1 MPRIA
6 LEARSLSTLGGGVRT
21 YTKEVISRILFGD
34 FSAEY
39 YVYYDT
45 ARYLGT
51 FNNATAKEKVVNV
64 WHPLMRIAW
73 DYFFLPSA
81 LMRDKID
88 FVHYFKPATTPFK
101 KPRAIATM
109 YDVIPLLYPETQTK
123 IQLAY
128 WNNQLPLVAKT
139 CEHLLTISECSKK
152 DIVEH
157 LQVSPEKIT
166 VTPLGVD
173 ARYAPATDTEKK
185 VVREKYDLPQD
196 FILYLGTIEPRK
208 NIARL
213 VRAYNRIAK
222 NIPHD
227 LVLAGKW
234 GWSFEDVEKEIAKS
248 PFKDRIKIMSH
259 VETAFLPALYS
270 AAKVFIFPS
279 LYEGFGLPPL
289 EAMACG
295 TPVITSNVSSLPEV
309 VGDCALKI
317 NPADENALAEAM
329 EKIVSDP
336 FLRERLIADGL
347 VWSKNFNWDR
357 TARLTMDVYR
367 KLINV

>member
-1 MPRIA
+1 MPKIA

-21 YTKEVISRILFGD
+21 YTKEVISRILLG
-34 FSAEY
+34 SINAEY
-39 YVYYDT
+39 FVYYDT
-45 ARYLGT
+45 NRYVGT
-51 FNNATAKEKVVNV
+51 FTGKSVKEKVVNV

-81 LMRDKID
+81 LKRDKID

-128 WNNQLPLVAKT
+128 WNKQLPLVAKT

-152 DIVEH
+152 DIVER

-173 ARYAPATDTEKK
+173 ARYMPATNEKK
-185 VVREKYDLPQD
+185 NIVKEKYKLPKD

-213 VRAYNRIAK
+213 VRAYNHVAK
-222 NIPHD
+222 NIPQD

-234 GWSFEDVEKEIAKS
+234 GWSFEDVEQEIARS
-248 PFKDRIKIMSH
+248 PFRDRIKILSH
-259 VETAFLPALYS
+259 VDAELLPALYS
-270 AAKVFIFPS
+270 MATAFVFPS

-309 VGDCALKI
+309 VGESALKI
-317 NPADENALAEAM
+317 NPLDEIALSEAM
-329 EKIVSDP
+329 EKIVSDSV
-336 FLRERLIADGL
+336 LRERLIAQGS
-347 VWSKNFNWDR
+347 VWVKNFNWDR
-357 TARLTMDVYR
+357 TAQLTMDVYR
-367 KLINV
+367 KLLNI

>member
-1 MPRIA
+1 MPKIA

-21 YTKEVISRILFGD
+21 YTKEVINRILSGNINADYF
-34 FSAEY
+34 
-39 YVYYDT
+39 VYYD
-45 ARYLGT
+45 ADRYLGT
-51 FNNATAKEKVVNV
+51 FKGESVKEKVVNV

-73 DYFFLPSA
+73 DYFFLPAA
-81 LMRDKID
+81 LRRDKID

-128 WNNQLPLVAKT
+128 WKNQLPLVAKT

-152 DIVEH
+152 DIVEQ

-173 ARYAPATDTEKK
+173 ARYAPVSEIEKNI
-185 VVREKYDLPQD
+185 VAEKYKLPKD

-208 NIARL
+208 NVARL
-213 VRAYNRIAK
+213 VRAYNRVAE

-234 GWSFEDVEKEIAKS
+234 GWSFEDVEKEIVKS
-248 PFKDRIKIMSH
+248 PFKNRIKVLAH
-259 VETAFLPALYS
+259 VEHESLPALYS
-270 AAKVFIFPS
+270 TAAVFVFPS

-309 VGDCALKI
+309 VGDYALKI
-317 NPADENALAEAM
+317 NPLDEVALAEAM
-329 EKIVSDP
+329 EKIVSDSA
-336 FLRERLIADGL
+336 LRERLITGGL
-347 VWSKNFNWDR
+347 VWAKKFNWDR
-357 TARLTMDVYR
+357 TAQLTMDVYR
-367 KLINV
+367 KLLNI

>member
-21 YTKEVISRILFGD
+21 YTKEVISRILSGD
-34 FSAEY
+34 FNAEY
-39 YVYYDT
+39 YVYYDS

-51 FNNATAKEKVVNV
+51 FGEKTAKEKVVNV

-81 LMRDKID
+81 LKRDKID
-88 FVHYFKPATTPFK
+88 FIHYFKPATTPFK

-152 DIVEH
+152 DIVER

-173 ARYAPATDTEKK
+173 PRFVPATSEEKNI
-185 VVREKYDLPQD
+185 VAEKYKLPQN

-213 VRAYNRIAK
+213 VRAYNLIAK
-222 NIPHD
+222 NIPHS

-234 GWSFEDVEKEIAKS
+234 GWSFEDVEEEISKS
-248 PFKDRIKIMSH
+248 PFKDRIKVLSH
-259 VETAFLPALYS
+259 VEAELLPALYS
-270 AAKVFIFPS
+270 MATAFVFPS

-295 TPVITSNVSSLPEV
+295 TPVVTSDVSSLPEV
-309 VGDCALKI
+309 VGDFALKI
-317 NPADENALAEAM
+317 NPLDEDALAQAM
-329 EKIVSDP
+329 EKIVSDVS
-336 FLRERLIADGL
+336 LRERLIVGGL
-347 VWSKNFNWDR
+347 SWAKNFNWDK
-357 TARLTMDVYR
+357 TAQLTMDVYR

>member
-1 MPRIA
+1 MLRIA

-21 YTKEVISRILFGD
+21 YTKEVINRILSGD
-34 FSAEY
+34 FNAEY

-45 ARYLGT
+45 ARHLGT
-51 FNNATAKEKVVNV
+51 FSGASVNEKVVNV

-81 LMRDKID
+81 LKHDKID

-128 WNNQLPLVAKT
+128 WNKQLPLVAKT

-173 ARYAPATDTEKK
+173 ARYMPATDTEKNM
-185 VVREKYDLPQD
+185 VMQKYNLPQD

-234 GWSFEDVEKEIAKS
+234 GWSFDDVKEEITKS
-248 PFKDRIKIMSH
+248 HFKDRIKILSH
-259 VETAFLPALYS
+259 VEAEYLPALYS
-270 AAKVFIFPS
+270 AATVFVFPS

-295 TPVITSNVSSLPEV
+295 TPVITSNISSLPEV

-317 NPADENALAEAM
+317 NPLNENALSEAI
-329 EKIVSDP
+329 EKIVSDSV
-336 FLRERLIADGL
+336 LRERLIDSGL
-347 VWSKNFNWDR
+347 VWAKNFNWDR

-367 KLINV
+367 KLLNV